1 MLLAAALA
9 AAVLAQN
16 PPVPTVTTGAAESV
30 TTNSAVVGGTVN
42 PNGAATTYHVEYGT
56 TAAYGLATGNQDAGA
71 GTDPVAVKVT
81 LTKLT
86 QDTTYH
92 YRLVATNAAGTVGGT
107 DRTLHTAR
115 APAAPIASTRPAT
128 QKGPLSAV
136 VNGLITPRGLPTT
149 MHFVFGPTS
158 SYGSQTWDCTTGS
171 SWSGNMQPTGT
182 VFHATFTD
190 RAGNTRSVRS

>member
-9 AAVLAQN
+9 TAVLAQATN
-16 PPVPTVTTGAAESV
+16 PVVPSASTGAAESV
-30 TTNSAVVGGTVN
+30 TTNSAVVDGTVD

-56 TAAYGLATGNQDAGA
+56 NATYGLATANQDAGS
-71 GTDPVAVKVT
+71 GTDPVAVQVT

-86 QDTTYH
+86 QNTTYH
-92 YRLVATNAAGTVGGT
+92 YRVVATNAAGTVGGA
-107 DRTLHTAR
+107 DHTLHTAR

-136 VNGLITPRGLPTT
+136 VNSLITPRGLPTT

-158 SYGSQTWDCTTGS
+158 AYGSQTSEIAVNGTGFS
-171 SWSGNMQPTGT
+171 AVPAS
-182 VFHATFTD
+182 
-190 RAGNTRSVRS
+190 